1 MIFILTDICLRLNLQ
16 DLGFLLFFHLSHMLP
31 LGMTCTCHHTPCSF
45 YILLCLSILFVSR
58 SCFKNTLFQH
68 THTIQSPPNQGPRC
82 FVWWL
87 FFLLNRHGHTKQTL
101 SLHQKT
107 TDVTLVYLLIVLCFT
122 VADSLN
128 YQVWFGSVLNSR
140 LILRSTFDQIDTLE
154 SVC

>member
-1 MIFILTDICLRLNLQ
+1 MA
-16 DLGFLLFFHLSHMLP
+16 
-31 LGMTCTCHHTPCSF
+31 SF
-45 YILLCLSILFVSR
+45 YSSIWAICCLWVWLVLATIRHVAFIFFFVS
-58 SCFKNTLFQH
+58 LFYSFQDPVSRTH
-68 THTIQSPPNQGPRC
+68 YFNTHTLSSLHRTRGPRC

-122 VADSLN
+122 IAASLN

>member
-58 SCFKNTLFQH
+58 SCFKNTLFQY

-101 SLHQKT
+101 SLHQKN
-107 TDVTLVYLLIVLCFT
+107 DRCDIGLSVNC
-122 VADSLN
+122 SLF
-128 YQVWFGSVLNSR
+128 YYCRLSELSSVVW
-140 LILRSTFDQIDTLE
+140 
-154 SVC
+154 C